1 MGTSTAHVSSG
12 MAILLDWNRRKAK
25 WVRRGDV
32 GDKYGVLKCASVD
45 VRIQSLKKCCFFSA
59 LISPHGR
66 WKGHVMFQRLTNGA
80 RTQSHTGAGVTEF
93 CKRVP
98 VKTSELIRRLVH
110 FILNA
115 YYVHIASG
123 CPL

>member
-1 MGTSTAHVSSG
+1 MGTSTVHVSSG
-12 MAILLDWNRRKAK
+12 MAIFLEWNRRKAK

-32 GDKYGVLKCASVD
+32 GDKHGVLKCTSVD
-45 VRIQSLKKCCFFSA
+45 VRIQSLKKCYFCPELMS
-59 LISPHGR
+59 SHDR
-66 WKGHVMFQRLTNGA
+66 WKGHVMLQRLTKGA
-80 RTQSHTGAGVTEF
+80 WTQSHSDAGITEV

-98 VKTSELIRRLVH
+98 VKASKLIRHLIH

>member
-25 WVRRGDV
+25 RVRRGDV
-32 GDKYGVLKCASVD
+32 GDKCGALKCTSAD
-45 VRIQSLKKCCFFSA
+45 VRIQSLKKCYFFSE
-59 LISPHGR
+59 LISPHDR
-66 WKGHVMFQRLTNGA
+66 WKGHVMLQRLTKGA
-80 RTQSHTGAGVTEF
+80 RTQSHTDAGITEF

-98 VKTSELIRRLVH
+98 VKTSELIRHLVH